1 MKTLLP
7 NILSTKHRILLNVHA
22 SVAGTFRIER
32 TTTNNVANFAYA
44 QDLVVGDNVVVFEFV
59 AHEAELMLT
68 AVIGQYGP
76 ATLTFDNFQLYIYE

>member
-32 TTTNNVANFAYA
+32 TTTNNVATFAYA

-76 ATLTFDNFQLYIYE
+76 ATLTFDNFQLNIYE